1 MTRRTALKTRLARP
15 LLAGAVATGAA
26 LTLSGCFY
34 LSPDEVTS
42 YNASDGI
49 AASVGKVQ
57 LSNILVATSAKGAA
71 GTVYGTATNPTQEPV
86 ELTVTP
92 TGGSA
97 TTVTVPAATA
107 VRLDGQASGNS
118 TATVPAATAVR
129 LDGQASGN
137 STATAGP
144 VKIAAV
150 GAEPGANTQ
159 ITFAT
164 QSAGSV
170 PVSVPV
176 VLDSAPYGSA
186 SVSHATYDAPTS
198 SAGE

>member
-1 MTRRTALKTRLARP
+1 M
-15 LLAGAVATGAA
+15 TGAA

-49 AASVGKVQ
+49 AAKVGQVH
-57 LSNILVATSAKGAA
+57 LSNLLVVTSAKGAE
-71 GTVYGTATNPTQEPV
+71 GHLSGTATNPTQQPIQ
-86 ELTVTP
+86 LTVTP
-92 TGGSA
+92 SGGTA

-107 VRLDGQASGNS
+107 VRLDGQ
-118 TATVPAATAVR
+118 P
-129 LDGQASGN
+129 SGN

-144 VKIAAV
+144 VSIAAV

-159 ITFAT
+159 VTFA
-164 QSAGSV
+164 SEAAGSV

-176 VLDSAPYGSA
+176 VLDTAPYGSA
-186 SVSHATYDAPTS
+186 TVTHATYDAPTS
-198 SAGE
+198 TTGE

>member
-1 MTRRTALKTRLARP
+1 MTGT
-15 LLAGAVATGAA
+15 A

-34 LSPDEVTS
+34 LSPEEVTS

-49 AASVGKVQ
+49 AAKVGQVQ
-57 LSNILVATSAKGAA
+57 LSNVLVVTSAKGAE
-71 GTVYGTATNPTQEPV
+71 GHLSGMATNPTQEPV
-86 ELTVTP
+86 QLTVTP

-107 VRLDGQASGNS
+107 VRLDGQ
-118 TATVPAATAVR
+118 P
-129 LDGQASGN
+129 SGN

-144 VKIAAV
+144 ITIAAV
-150 GAEPGANTQ
+150 AAEPGANTQ
-159 ITFAT
+159 VTFA
-164 QSAGSV
+164 SSAAGSV

-176 VLDSAPYGSA
+176 VLDTPPYGSA

-198 SAGE
+198 SACE

>member
-1 MTRRTALKTRLARP
+1 MRRRPAILSGVTRRTARTLTTAQLARP
-15 LLAGAVATGAA
+15 LLAGVLLTGTA

-49 AASVGKVQ
+49 AVNVGPVH
-57 LSNILVATSAKGAA
+57 LSNLLVITSAKGAQ
-71 GTVYGTATNPTQEPV
+71 GHVSGTATNPTQQPV
-86 ELTVTP
+86 QLTVTP
-92 TGGSA
+92 TGGGA

-107 VRLDGQASGNS
+107 VRLDGQPSGN
-118 TATVPAATAVR
+118 T
-129 LDGQASGN
+129 
-137 STATAGP
+137 TATAGP
-144 VKIAAV
+144 VNIAAV

-159 ITFAT
+159 VTFAT
-164 QSAGSV
+164 QAGGSV

-176 VLDSAPYGSA
+176 VLDTAPYGSA

>member
-71 GTVYGTATNPTQEPV
+71 GTVYGTATNPTREPV

-97 TTVTVPAATA
+97 TTV
-107 VRLDGQASGNS
+107 
-118 TATVPAATAVR
+118 TVPAATAVR